1 MEGVQGEGRE
11 VQGEVEE
18 GTREGE
24 EVHPD
29 KSDI

>member
-1 MEGVQGEGRE
+1 MGRRVKWRGVQGEGRE

-24 EVHPD
+24 EV
-29 KSDI
+29 